1 LWIPPSPL
9 PAARPSVTLAREV
22 GMANRNPDW
31 RPRLSPEAK
40 AELEALKGHR
50 LQYGERKAL
59 AEKYGISPARVTQI
73 VGARY
78 QRSRGN
84 GRRRA
89 KWTPGA
95 SEVPQAQDVVAT
107 GSPER
112 LAAIVAP
119 VEATV
124 SPEDPLAALE
134 ASDTPDSLA
143 VLRAIRDDDQVV
155 PETRAR
161 AAIALLQ
168 HGDKGREA
176 SWVPPV
182 SPDEWAGVLVE
193 LVSEQAPEVRGLVRL
208 ALEHRG

>member
-1 LWIPPSPL
+1 MFKPK
-9 PAARPSVTLAREV
+9 
-22 GMANRNPDW
+22 
-31 RPRLSPEAK
+31 LSPEAL
-40 AELEALKGHR
+40 AELQALRGTQ

-84 GRRRA
+84 ARRRT
-89 KWTPGA
+89 KWAPGA
-95 SEVPQAQDVVAT
+95 TDGLPGGPIVAT

-176 SWVPPV
+176 TWVPPV

-193 LVSEQAPEVRGLVRL
+193 LLNEQAPEVRGLVRL
-208 ALEHRG
+208 ALEHRH